1 MAKSA
6 EALAREHRSGLPAR
20 GVHIRSPANG
30 GGENHVR
37 GRRAGVEGSYG
48 ARRIRRGVEKTLYP
62 GRGNS
67 HGGGE
72 GLLGPTASRLY
83 KGALKH
89 SRTGKVHGSGDR
101 ALWER

>member
-1 MAKSA
+1 MAKSV
-6 EALAREHRSGLPAR
+6 ESIAREHRGKLPTR

-37 GRRAGVEGSYG
+37 GRRAGVQGSYG
-48 ARRIRRGVEKTLYP
+48 VRKGPRSAEKTIYP

-67 HGGGE
+67 IGGGE

-89 SRTGKVHGSGDR
+89 SRTGKIHGFGDR
-101 ALWER
+101 ALFER

>member
-1 MAKSA
+1 MAKSL
-6 EALAREHRSGLPAR
+6 ESMAREYRAKLPAR

-37 GRRAGVEGSYG
+37 GRRAGVQGSYG
-48 ARRIRRGVEKTLYP
+48 ARKGPRSAEKTVIP

-83 KGALKH
+83 RGALKH
-89 SRTGKVHGSGDR
+89 SRTGKTHGAGDR
-101 ALWER
+101 ALFER